1 MIITQ
6 APYNSAP
13 LQSSLSA
20 LGLTPPLMGFVRFR
34 LSAGSLRVSTPR
46 SPEAPFGRA
55 EPSARSCSAFA
66 VSHRPDGFLHPGAAG
81 LLRPAAGHEVR
92 RVSVA
97 ASPGSPES
105 GPANPRLSH
114 DATHTLQRI
123 PLVGSR
129 TASPRPLPSC
139 RYRSPR
145 TPLRDRPASWNRSPS
160 RLPCRVHSAR
170 GLPEHRA
177 LVLCLAGLASPA
189 LAGPVYFLPR
199 PRPGSG
205 PALRRGVSRAP
216 SPVAGAT
223 RSGCRHPIPPKRHRA
238 LAHHPPGRRG
248 GQSSWS
254 CISGGRG
261 PPGLLLAPDPNP
273 PRWSLVVGCTQ
284 CAASSTLGACSP
296 RLGAAVAPK
305 CPHTVR
311 CASSLSRVSAGGSF
325 ATWAA
330 LLSPSAMPLAVT
342 LRPPARAGLC
352 FATSRPPG
360 SSGSEDPHSS
370 V

>member
-92 RVSVA
+92 RVSAACRQAHPRMSAQPASFPRRDSYPSKNSPRRQPYRVTAAVA
-97 ASPGSPES
+97 LMPLPLASHATSRPARLVEPKSLSAALPGTFRSRSARASRARPV
-105 GPANPRLSH
+105 PRWSRFPRSRGACVLPPQ
-114 DATHTLQRI
+114 AEAWL
-123 PLVGSR
+123 GSR
-129 TASPRPLPSC
+129 ATPRRVAS
-139 RYRSPR
+139 
-145 TPLRDRPASWNRSPS
+145 A
-160 RLPCRVHSAR
+160 V
-170 GLPEHRA
+170 
-177 LVLCLAGLASPA
+177 
-189 LAGPVYFLPR
+189 
-199 PRPGSG
+199 
-205 PALRRGVSRAP
+205 
-216 SPVAGAT
+216 
-223 RSGCRHPIPPKRHRA
+223 
-238 LAHHPPGRRG
+238 PGRRSDPFG
-248 GQSSWS
+248 LPSPHPAEAA
-254 CISGGRG
+254 SGSGSPSPWPPRRSELVELHLRG
-261 PPGLLLAPDPNP
+261 PRPARSASHTRPAATE
-273 PRWSLVVGCTQ
+273 VVAGHGCTQ